1 MEPNGAMRGPT
12 TTRTWPM
19 PIRVASTVCTSAPVA
34 HVAVVGLRRQRRR
47 TRAPLQQLQPAA
59 TSSDTPHVAAR
70 TRSQGAPML
79 KIYGALLSPFV
90 RKVRCVLNEKSV
102 GYEMIATNPF
112 EKGGDFLRRSP
123 LGRIPALEDEEG
135 RSLADSTV
143 IVEYLEE
150 RFPTPPVFPTDP
162 YDRARVRWF
171 DEYADGGMAPSL
183 TAKVF
188 FQRVISAK
196 LIKGGC
202 DEGIVQQGL
211 KELPTYLGYLE
222 RELGG
227 RDFLVADTFTLA
239 DISVACQLVN
249 LRHAAVEVD
258 PQQFPAVANWFG

>member
-1 MEPNGAMRGPT
+1 
-12 TTRTWPM
+12 
-19 PIRVASTVCTSAPVA
+19 
-34 HVAVVGLRRQRRR
+34 
-47 TRAPLQQLQPAA
+47 
-59 TSSDTPHVAAR
+59 
-70 TRSQGAPML
+70 ML

-90 RKVRCVLNEKSV
+90 RKVRCVLTEKQLP
-102 GYEMIATNPF
+102 YELVATNPF
-112 EKGGDFLRRSP
+112 DKSGDFLKRSP

-150 RFPTPPVFPTDP
+150 RFPTPPLFPSDP

-202 DEGIVQQGL
+202 DETVVQSGL
-211 KELPTYLGYLE
+211 KELPTFLGYLE
-222 RELGG
+222 SELGG
-227 RDFLVADTFTLA
+227 RQYLVAETFTLA
-239 DISVACQLVN
+239 DVSVACQLVN
-249 LRHAAVEVD
+249 LRHADVAVD
-258 PQQFPAVANWFG
+258 RGRFPAVAAWFERVVARPSLKALVEQDQGFLARLSG

>member
-1 MEPNGAMRGPT
+1 
-12 TTRTWPM
+12 
-19 PIRVASTVCTSAPVA
+19 
-34 HVAVVGLRRQRRR
+34 
-47 TRAPLQQLQPAA
+47 
-59 TSSDTPHVAAR
+59 
-70 TRSQGAPML
+70 ML

-90 RKVRCVLNEKSV
+90 RKVRCVLAEKQIS
-102 GYEMIATNPF
+102 YELIATNPF
-112 EKGGDFLRRSP
+112 DKSADFLRRSP

-135 RSLADSTV
+135 RSLADSSV

-150 RFPTPPVFPTDP
+150 RFPEPALFPRDP

-171 DEYADGGMAPSL
+171 DEYADGGMAASL

-202 DEGIVQQGL
+202 DEGVVQSGL
-211 KELPTYLGYLE
+211 KELPTFLGYLE

-227 RDFLVADTFTLA
+227 RQYLVADGFTLA

-249 LRHAAVEVD
+249 LAHAGVEID
-258 PQQFPAVANWFG
+258 AGRFPTLAAWFARIVARPTFKALVEQDQGFLARLAA